1 MGDILLSLAPWGTDG
16 LRRGEVT
23 HVLDGPISVPV
34 GRCTL
39 GRIFNVLGEPVDG
52 VICGGV
58 VSCLLCWKL
67 SVIALVRIGRC
78 RTGRG
83 FIGRIIQRYNSA
95 RVGRVP

>member
-67 SVIALVRIGRC
+67 SVIALVRRGRC

-83 FIGRIIQRYNSA
+83 FIGRIIQRYNGA